1 MIIILWVF
9 LCTNKVID
17 SKNLLFADL
26 FFKIDGPHLFLFEN
40 YSLKQINL
48 TAIKKF
54 TSMD

>member
-17 SKNLLFADL
+17 SKNLLFPDL
-26 FFKIDGPHLFLFEN
+26 FFKIDGPHLLLFEN
-40 YSLKQINL
+40 SLKQINL
-48 TAIKKF
+48 TAIMKF